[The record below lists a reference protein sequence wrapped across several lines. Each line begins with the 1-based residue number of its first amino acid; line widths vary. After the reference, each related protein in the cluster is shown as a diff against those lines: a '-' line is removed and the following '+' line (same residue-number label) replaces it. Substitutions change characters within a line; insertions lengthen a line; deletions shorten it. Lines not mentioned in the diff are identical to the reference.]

1 MKGARM
7 RERHSS
13 RLVIL
18 NPENRVLLF
27 YIDEPNMVRA
37 SNLESAVFWC
47 TPGGGVDPG
56 ETPEEAAIR
65 ELREETG
72 ITGVELGPCI
82 ATSGPTPF
90 FLNGNLWDCVDRF
103 FLIRVPDV
111 EISFD
116 GLLDYERETTKSHKW
131 WTVDEMRSTEDRIA
145 PSALADLVEMVID
158 GRIPEEPVRV

>member
-1 MKGARM
+1 M

-158 GRIPEEPVRV
+158 GRIPEEPMRV

>member
-1 MKGARM
+1 M

-18 NPENRVLLF
+18 DPENRVLLF
-27 YIDEPNMVRA
+27 YIDEPNMIRA
-37 SNLESAVFWC
+37 SNPESTIFWC

-56 ETPEEAAIR
+56 ESHEEAAIR

-82 ATSGPTPF
+82 ATSGPIPF
-90 FLNGNLWDCVDRF
+90 YLNGNLWDCVDRY
-103 FLIRVPDV
+103 FLVRVPAV

-116 GLLDYERETTKSHKW
+116 GLLDYERESTKSHKW
-131 WTVDEMRSTEDRIA
+131 WTVAEMRSTADRIA
-145 PSALADLVEMVID
+145 PSVLADLVEMVIA

>member
-1 MKGARM
+1 M

-37 SNLESAVFWC
+37 TNPESTIFWC

-56 ETPEEAAIR
+56 ETHEEAAIR

-103 FLIRVPDV
+103 FLIRVPAV

-131 WTVDEMRSTEDRIA
+131 WTVDEMRSTKDRIA
-145 PSALADLVEMVID
+145 PSALADLLEMVIA
-158 GRIPEEPVRV
+158 GRMPAEPVRV